1 MRTEVVLPEL
11 ILRLRIDPATG
22 RKTVVVQ
29 YETDSDALPI
39 EHEQEHKSL
48 VDKLI
53 AAGALAEADRG
64 NIVIERLPDKN
75 PPAASE
81 QEQPTKTPIAT
92 KE

>member
-1 MRTEVVLPEL
+1 MAEL
-11 ILRLRIDPATG
+11 ILRLRVDPATG

-29 YETDSDALPI
+29 YETDSDALPL
-39 EHEQEHKSL
+39 EHEQEHKAL

-64 NIVIERLPDKN
+64 NIVIERLTEK
-75 PPAASE
+75 PAENTA
-81 QEQPTKTPIAT
+81 QEEPQQSTPIAT

>member
-1 MRTEVVLPEL
+1 MAEL
-11 ILRLRIDPATG
+11 ILRLRVDPATG

-39 EHEQEHKSL
+39 EHEQEHKAL

-64 NIVIERLPDKN
+64 NIVIERLPEK
-75 PPAASE
+75 PAPQSA
-81 QEQPTKTPIAT
+81 QEEPQQSTPITT
-92 KE
+92 KV

>member
-1 MRTEVVLPEL
+1 MAEL
-11 ILRLRIDPATG
+11 ILRLRVDPATG

-39 EHEQEHKSL
+39 EHEQEHKAL

-64 NIVIERLPDKN
+64 NIVIERLPEK
-75 PPAASE
+75 PAGQST
-81 QEQPTKTPIAT
+81 QEEPQQATPITT
-92 KE
+92 KV

>member
-1 MRTEVVLPEL
+1 MAEL
-11 ILRLRIDPATG
+11 ILRLRVDPATG

-39 EHEQEHKSL
+39 EHEQEHKAL

-64 NIVIERLPDKN
+64 NIVIERLPEK
-75 PPAASE
+75 PAGQSA
-81 QEQPTKTPIAT
+81 QEEPQQATPITT
-92 KE
+92 KV